1 LHDSRRPA
9 GLPKPSRPLRND
21 QRWQISLR
29 KCRENWNLTCEIGNS
44 KLILT
49 TNTPLISESRWIPT
63 PSILENSPTC
73 CFLEFSPNNP
83 FKIIHY
89 SGSKPRRP
97 GYPFHHLQRSF
108 LAEVPP
114 SSIQTSQQSL
124 RIGRLQGFG
133 SRAAEDTW
141 GTGPHRGQQD
151 LPEGWKGQNCCGKV
165 VLNLTINYLCFEE
178 IFLFECWY
186 YIILYTYLYCND
198 IKSNIVVMWWG
209 NRFPPRYP
217 ILIYT
222 RMIQHVTQSI
232 PKSTFR
238 TTEKGFWKM
247 LFLPEVTI
255 FSFRMKQIR
264 GIKCASQAF
273 SFSSTYDSQ
282 SWNNINKA

>member
-1 LHDSRRPA
+1 MYIRWCLVPKNPRLPWNSFPPTPSRPVLSASRQPCLHDSRRPA

-178 IFLFECWY
+178 NLSVWMLV
-186 YIILYTYLYCND
+186 LY
-198 IKSNIVVMWWG
+198 NIVHI
-209 NRFPPRYP
+209 F
-217 ILIYT
+217 IL
-222 RMIQHVTQSI
+222 
-232 PKSTFR
+232 
-238 TTEKGFWKM
+238 
-247 LFLPEVTI
+247 
-255 FSFRMKQIR
+255 
-264 GIKCASQAF
+264 
-273 SFSSTYDSQ
+273 
-282 SWNNINKA
+282 